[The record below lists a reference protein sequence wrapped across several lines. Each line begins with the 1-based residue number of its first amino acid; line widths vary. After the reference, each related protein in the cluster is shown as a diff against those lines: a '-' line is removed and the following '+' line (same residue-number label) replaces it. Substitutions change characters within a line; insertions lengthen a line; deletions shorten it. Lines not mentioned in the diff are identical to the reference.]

1 MQPCSSQSPKS
12 LASAILV
19 GSNFPLSSLGGNSGA
34 CFHRV
39 LVGSFR
45 VEHRLLTALRGC
57 RRGRGFFGGL
67 GSSCRFFG
75 RSFRRSFF
83 CSLFVGS
90 IGGFGFRF
98 GVGFGSLGGF
108 LSVLLGVL
116 RELYFL
122 HMERVFLVQDLVQC
136 HNGSTGNGHSS
147 GRAKDT
153 KQCFHA
159 GTSLKDQI
167 KRMLPHR
174 SAAFRQAPP
183 KWR

>member
-1 MQPCSSQSPKS
+1 MQPCSSPVAEVAGFGN
-12 LASAILV
+12 LGGIEFSALV
-19 GSNFPLSSLGGNSGA
+19 FGSNGGA

-57 RRGRGFFGGL
+57 RRGRG
-67 GSSCRFFG
+67 FFG

-136 HNGSTGNGHSS
+136 HNGSTGNGHRS